1 MDDLIKSQA
10 KKTPQLL
17 LDNKKGLIE
26 MKGSSIME
34 DATAF
39 YDPLMRWLYEYV
51 SNAKDTVVNIDLEY
65 FNTSSA
71 KILLIFFRTLSTIQ
85 KSGCNLEVNWYF
97 DEDDDEIIESGTNFA
112 IMSKI
117 KFNFINKAHHNT
129 NKGKL
134 QT

>member
-17 LDNKKGLIE
+17 LDNNKGLIE
-26 MKGSSIME
+26 MRGSSIME

-39 YDPLMRWLYEYV
+39 YDPIMHWLYEYV
-51 SNAKDTVVNIDLEY
+51 SNPKDTLVNIDLEY

-85 KSGCNLEVNWYF
+85 KSGYKLEVNWYF
-97 DEDDDEIIESGTNFA
+97 EDDDDEIIESGNNFS
-112 IMSKI
+112 IMSKV
-117 KFNFINKAHHNT
+117 KFNFIKKVQHNLH
-129 NKGKL
+129 KGIIHF
-134 QT
+134 